1 MKSPFSDNWYALF
14 VLTGSEDKVK
24 KRLDYRFQGELRI
37 VVPKRKLR
45 ERRNGKWHNVIRT
58 LFPGYVLLNGEMSVD
73 NYYRLKRVPGLLG
86 LLKSGYDP
94 APIDYWEMEVIN
106 RLICN
111 NETVGYSNVLME
123 NGKVVVVDGPL
134 VSLEGQIISV
144 NLRKCRAKVSLT
156 FMGEPRVVE
165 LGINMLQPA

>member
-14 VLTGSEDKVK
+14 VLTGNEDKVK
-24 KRLDYRFQGELRI
+24 KRLEYRFQGELRF

-58 LFPGYVLLNGEMSVD
+58 LFPGYVLLNGEMNVD

-86 LLKSGYDP
+86 LLKSGCDP